1 MASFFFSFLCFFLS
15 VLEVKHAIRF
25 PSAPQC
31 LITERK
37 LRVWIF
43 PFFLQNKS
51 RDNISLNSLCLLLA
65 LIKRICNTQNRKYA
79 TDRNVRVGAEF
90 FLRVS
95 SFLPHGKSGMGFN
108 MKLLRNGYIPVPWT
122 MLANMIVIVYVAVLD
137 ITCCAAM
144 LKFRNS
150 GKDEERSIQLRKVMT

>member
-1 MASFFFSFLCFFLS
+1 MASFYFHFC
-15 VLEVKHAIRF
+15 
-25 PSAPQC
+25 
-31 LITERK
+31 ERE
-37 LRVWIF
+37 LRVWIL
-43 PFFLQNKS
+43 PFFLQSKS

-65 LIKRICNTQNRKYA
+65 LIKHFCNTQNRKYA

-95 SFLPHGKSGMGFN
+95 SFLPHGKSGLGLN
-108 MKLLRNGYIPVPWT
+108 MKLLRNGYGPVLWK
-122 MLANMIVIVYVAVLD
+122 MLANMIVIVHVAVLD

-150 GKDEERSIQLRKVMT
+150 EKRWREEHPIKGSNGLKIIDFYFINIVRQ